1 MDREPDFEKKI
12 KQKLEE
18 VHTPYDEKAWENFS
32 KVLHQEEFPI
42 WKRWYM
48 PYLYSTLLFIL
59 GAWLLYPWA
68 KTNRNPPLGLP
79 TSISKS
85 DTLVLR
91 DTVYLIDTVYVYK
104 TVVIKEEIRQKD
116 FSSNQTG
123 NPHLSLAPINDFEQN
138 SFGQIN
144 DKTEVPVETISQEKS
159 EFSNPNFETNQ
170 LIKDSLH
177 IRNQN
182 IQQTQVSES
191 VPNSNEIKS
200 LNRPT
205 TVVAPAI
212 GPAETFVMR
221 IEKELVIGD
230 TSNLSST
237 PSQISNKP
245 FLNMEAG
252 LSLLIPVTRNIDYYI
267 SSTQAL
273 NLGLEWNNGWG
284 IYTGLIRNHIRGEI
298 DDDDI
303 ATFSPNILDRLPGR
317 PDDINTIDE
326 IYVSNR
332 QWFFPLELRWRSL
345 YYSGFS
351 FESSLGIMGN
361 LLVSQGFEY
370 EFEDGLN
377 LDSQF
382 ETLPKNQFAL
392 SHIKLGVGTN
402 YLLSEK
408 LGMFFRSHYWLPL
421 SGTGLLNNRVHGMEL
436 GVGLNYFLGR

>member
-1 MDREPDFEKKI
+1 MDRGTEFEKKV

-18 VHTPYDEKAWENFS
+18 VHTPYDEKAWESFS
-32 KVLHQEEFPI
+32 KVLHHSDLPI
-42 WKRWYM
+42 WKRWYI
-48 PYLYSTLLFIL
+48 PYLYSTMLFII

-68 KTNRNPPLGLP
+68 KTNGNPPPGLS

-104 TVVIKEEIRQKD
+104 TVVIKEEIRQKGL
-116 FSSNQTG
+116 SSSQAG
-123 NPHLSLAPINDFEQN
+123 NSHLSLPTRNDSGKSGF
-138 SFGQIN
+138 SPIN
-144 DKTEVPVETISQEKS
+144 DKTDVSVETAFQGKP
-159 EFSNPNFETNQ
+159 EFSDINSATNQ
-170 LIKDSLH
+170 VSNDSLYT
-177 IRNQN
+177 INQN
-182 IQQTQVSES
+182 IDQTQVSES

-205 TVVAPAI
+205 TLVAPSI
-212 GPAETFVMR
+212 GPTETFVMR

-230 TSNLSST
+230 TSNLSNT

-245 FLNMEAG
+245 FLNIEAG
-252 LSLLIPVTRNIDYYI
+252 LSLLFPVTRNIDYYT
-267 SSTQAL
+267 STTQAF
-273 NLGLEWNNGWG
+273 NFGLEWNNGWG
-284 IYTGLIRNHIRGEI
+284 IYTGLIRNNIRGEI

-303 ATFSPNILDRLPGR
+303 STFDENILDQLPGR
-317 PDDINTIDE
+317 PDDINVIDE

-370 EFEDGLN
+370 EFEDGLS

-392 SHIKLGVGTN
+392 SHVKLGVGTN

-408 LGMFFRSHYWLPL
+408 LGMFLRSHYWLPI